1 VKVARSPGEL
11 GPGRRAAALGS
22 FDGVHRGHRLVVEA
36 ALEAAHG
43 AGLTPMVIAFDPDPR
58 DATGAEAPL
67 LATEE
72 RRLELLA
79 ELGIAET
86 LVVAPDAGLSP
97 LAAESFADRLLRAI
111 GVEAVVAG
119 EAFRFGSG
127 DDLSS
132 LAQLGF
138 RTTVVPE
145 LEGVTTAAIRV
156 TIADGEIEV
165 AAGMLGRP
173 PELEGDVVGGDAR
186 GRTLGFPTANL
197 AVAPRLALPPYGI
210 YAGAAAGHRA
220 AISIGV
226 NPHYGGGE
234 LRIEAFL
241 LDFTDDLYGRRL
253 RLELWRR
260 LRPERAFESEL
271 ELVEQIARDV
281 EETRGAI
288 RPG

>member
-1 VKVARSPGEL
+1 VKVARSPGEI

-22 FDGVHRGHRLVVEA
+22 FDGVHRGHRRVVEA
-36 ALEAAHG
+36 ALEAARE

-67 LATEE
+67 LATEQ

-86 LVVAPDAGLSP
+86 LVVAADAATP
-97 LAAESFADRLLRAI
+97 LAPKSLADHLLRAV

-119 EAFRFGSG
+119 EAFRFASG
-127 DDLSS
+127 GDLSS

-145 LEGVTTAAIRV
+145 LEGVSTAAIRV
-156 TIADGEIEV
+156 AIADGQIEV

-234 LRIEAFL
+234 LRVEAFL
-241 LDFTDDLYGRRL
+241 LDFADDLYGRSL
-253 RLELWRR
+253 RLELWQR
-260 LRPERAFESEL
+260 LRPERAYESEQ

-281 EETRGAI
+281 EETRAAV
-288 RPG
+288 RPD